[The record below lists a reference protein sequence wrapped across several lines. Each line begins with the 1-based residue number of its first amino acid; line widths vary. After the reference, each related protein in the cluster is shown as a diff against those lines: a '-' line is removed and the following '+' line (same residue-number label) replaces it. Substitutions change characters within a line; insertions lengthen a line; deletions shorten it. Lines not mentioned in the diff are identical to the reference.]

1 MLAVVIESINNQ
13 VIDNQKHIGKFFFR
27 FHISDD
33 INIGE
38 LQEIMKFK
46 INVKISNPM
55 ERLTSKERIVFFN
68 ERISVSETSDLL
80 SMYNKHHEGD
90 GWLYLDF
97 LIEELQNW

>member
-1 MLAVVIESINNQ
+1 
-13 VIDNQKHIGKFFFR
+13 
-27 FHISDD
+27 
-33 INIGE
+33 
-38 LQEIMKFK
+38 MKFK

-80 SMYNKHHEGD
+80 SMYNKHHEQD

-97 LIEELQNW
+97 LIEELQQN